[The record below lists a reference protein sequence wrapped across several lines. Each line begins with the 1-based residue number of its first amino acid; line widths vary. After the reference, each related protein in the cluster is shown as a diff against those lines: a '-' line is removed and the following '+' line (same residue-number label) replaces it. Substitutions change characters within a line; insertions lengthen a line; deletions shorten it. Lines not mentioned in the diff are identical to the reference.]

1 LVVSYIRSGGNAT
14 ERADAYIR
22 RGQVKEQMASFDRAP
37 EHERAIAD
45 FDEAIRLDPKKPL
58 AYLGRAGA
66 RAYLIRIQIK
76 ADPRAQIKDKVNQQI
91 ADYSLAINLD
101 PTLAGAYVARG
112 VTYMQHS
119 DNTDAAIADF
129 SKAIELKP
137 DWSGVYQD
145 RGDMYVKQKKYKE
158 ALADYRTNLKL
169 VKARTDE
176 DNNNDIRIAT
186 QKILET
192 EPLARSSTE
201 SSERPAP
208 PAGGTAEKSEKQRP
222 FAQLIA
228 DGYEI
233 NAVTLGLAEAGR
245 WKNNH
250 ILVTLKKD
258 KSVAVCSFP
267 PPNWENMTDSTLADP
282 KLCDVR

>member
-1 LVVSYIRSGGNAT
+1 MWRAALPTCSTAT
-14 ERADAYIR
+14 T
-22 RGQVKEQMASFDRAP
+22 P
-37 EHERAIAD
+37 T
-45 FDEAIRLDPKKPL
+45 PL
-58 AYLGRAGA
+58 SP
-66 RAYLIRIQIK
+66 I
-76 ADPRAQIKDKVNQQI
+76 
-91 ADYSLAINLD
+91 
-101 PTLAGAYVARG
+101 
-112 VTYMQHS
+112 
-119 DNTDAAIADF
+119 F
-129 SKAIELKP
+129 KAIELKP

-245 WKNNH
+245 WKNKH

-258 KSVAVCSFP
+258 KVVHTC
-267 PPNWENMTDSTLADP
+267 
-282 KLCDVR
+282 

>member
-101 PTLAGAYVARG
+101 PTLAGVYVARG

-208 PAGGTAEKSEKQRP
+208 PAGGTQRGRPSESFSLK
-222 FAQLIA
+222 
-228 DGYEI
+228 
-233 NAVTLGLAEAGR
+233 GLLRQASRMTMLSARAGR
-245 WKNNH
+245 ARQKAGPR
-250 ILVTLKKD
+250 L
-258 KSVAVCSFP
+258 S
-267 PPNWENMTDSTLADP
+267 
-282 KLCDVR
+282 RG

>member
-1 LVVSYIRSGGNAT
+1 MLGRVGGGTEGDWLGRELSTLFQLRNALIQ
-14 ERADAYIR
+14 A
-22 RGQVKEQMASFDRAP
+22 EQ
-37 EHERAIAD
+37 IAVQKR
-45 FDEAIRLDPKKPL
+45 DEA
-58 AYLGRAGA
+58 
-66 RAYLIRIQIK
+66 
-76 ADPRAQIKDKVNQQI
+76 
-91 ADYSLAINLD
+91 
-101 PTLAGAYVARG
+101 
-112 VTYMQHS
+112 
-119 DNTDAAIADF
+119 
-129 SKAIELKP
+129 LKL
-137 DWSGVYQD
+137 
-145 RGDMYVKQKKYKE
+145 
-158 ALADYRTNLKL
+158 LADYRTNLKL